1 MIVDS
6 SAILAIALDEP
17 EASRL
22 VSAIIEAPKRHISS
36 VNWLETM
43 MVIESRAGSLAAD
56 DVLLILGQLAVEPLS
71 FDEEQMREAHE
82 AWRRYGKGRH
92 PAALNLGD
100 CCAYAASRVEGQPLL
115 FKGKDFE
122 KTDVEKALW

>member
-6 SAILAIALDEP
+6 SAVLAIALDEP

-22 VSAIIEAPKRHISS
+22 ASAIIEAPTRHISS

-56 DVLLILGQLAVEPLS
+56 DVLLILAQLAVEALP
-71 FDEEQMREAHE
+71 FDEEQMHQAHE

-92 PAALNLGD
+92 PAGCTLGD
-100 CCAYAASRVEGQPLL
+100 CCAYAASKAEGRPLL
-115 FKGKDFE
+115 FKGNDFE

>member
-6 SAILAIALDEP
+6 SASVAIVLREP
-17 EASRL
+17 EATRFA
-22 VSAIIEAPKRHISS
+22 SAIVGAPERHIST

-43 MVIESRAGSLAAD
+43 MVVEARLDASAAD
-56 DVLLILGQLAVEPLS
+56 DALLILGQLGVGTLP
-71 FDEEQMREAHE
+71 FDEAQMYEAQE

-100 CCAYAASRVEGQPLL
+100 CCAYAASRTEGRPLL
-115 FKGKDFE
+115 FKGSDFE
-122 KTDVEKALW
+122 QTDVDKASW

>member
-6 SAILAIALDEP
+6 SAILAIAFHEP
-17 EASRL
+17 EAGRFAT
-22 VSAIIEAPKRHISS
+22 AIVQAPECHMSS

-43 MVIESRAGSLAAD
+43 MVIEARAGAPAAD
-56 DVLLILGQLAVEPLS
+56 DALVILGQLAVQTLP
-71 FDEEQMREAHE
+71 FDAAHMYEAHE

-100 CCAYAASRVEGQPLL
+100 CCAYAVSRMEGRPLL
-115 FKGKDFE
+115 FKGRDFE
-122 KTDVEKALW
+122 KTDVEKAPW